1 VDEKRRRDEPHRRPS
16 TAEMDE
22 RVVIALDPETAIEA
36 LVKVNPDSHEAKRQ
50 RARDRAGDVAPPK
63 LGRGRK

>member
-1 VDEKRRRDEPHRRPS
+1 MDEKRRRDEPHRRPS
-16 TAEMDE
+16 AAERDA

-36 LVKVNPDSHEAKRQ
+36 LLRVDPDSHEAKRQ

-63 LGRGRK
+63 LGRAKK